1 MGCIF
6 IGSVEIPFEEIVKV
20 LFGEETSKPTWSYII
35 LQSRVPLAITAL
47 LSGAALS
54 IAGLLL
60 QTTFQNPLAGPSVLG
75 VSTGASM
82 GVAIVMLGLGSILNS
97 SANQYIGS
105 IFGALAGAGV
115 IILILL
121 AFSTTIKN
129 SLMLLIIGIL
139 ISHLSSSMI
148 SLLNFFSEAEEI
160 KSYVIWGLGSF
171 NGVTTSQLPV
181 FTIIIIGGL
190 ICSITLIK
198 PLNALLLG
206 ERYAQNMG
214 YSIRK
219 IRSTLLIISGILTA
233 IVTAFCGPIAFI
245 GLIVPHIARLLLNSS
260 NHTYLIP
267 ATMLIGGTTALFC
280 TLLSVLPASF
290 GIIPINAITPIIGVP
305 IIIYVILN
313 RKRLNY
319 FN

>member
-214 YSIRK
+214 YNIRK